1 MSDHTYP
8 IMDALRSAL
17 ENLNDPDWGTNHLL
31 GVDSEVVNDYLVAV
45 GGPTRW
51 FRVVSY
57 PESDGGGVKRVE
69 YHDSW
74 SSGVER
80 RWRSAPRSGSTGSS
94 VTLDDD
100 EAQQLLD
107 VLGLDW
113 G

>member
-1 MSDHTYP
+1 MNDHTYP
-8 IMDALRSAL
+8 IMNALKSAL
-17 ENLNDPDWGTNHLL
+17 DDLNDPDWGMNHLL
-31 GVDSEVVNDYLVAV
+31 GVDTEVVNDYLVAV

-57 PESDGGGVKRVE
+57 LETDGGGVKRVE

-74 SSGVER
+74 SSGAE
-80 RWRSAPRSGSTGSS
+80 S
-94 VTLDDD
+94 VTLNDD

>member
-1 MSDHTYP
+1 MNDHTYL
-8 IMDALRSAL
+8 IMNALKSAL
-17 ENLNDPDWGTNHLL
+17 DDLNDPDWGMNHLL
-31 GVDSEVVNDYLVAV
+31 GVDTEVVNDYLVAV

-57 PESDGGGVKRVE
+57 PEQEGGGVKRVE

-74 SSGVER
+74 SSGAE
-80 RWRSAPRSGSTGSS
+80 S
-94 VTLDDD
+94 VTLNDD